1 METSARMKEGER
13 PIAGMS
19 KNEWIEGQ
27 KQGWIRTKTKGRDC
41 NADKLE
47 GISEEKRVGGRVVVD
62 RRVWPDGET
71 GAKRERKNAATQPA
85 ITITSRF
92 DGEIQ
97 WRREAQNWKAEVRT
111 TTQHRKRRN
120 EGLFCFLVSVSGSN
134 TL

>member
-1 METSARMKEGER
+1 MKEGER

-71 GAKRERKNAATQPA
+71 GAKREPSQAA
-85 ITITSRF
+85 
-92 DGEIQ
+92 
-97 WRREAQNWKAEVRT
+97 
-111 TTQHRKRRN
+111 KRRIV
-120 EGLFCFLVSVSGSN
+120 LFPRLSFRVEHIVNKDRTLEPRPSKGSQAPGP
-134 TL
+134 